1 MCETSTLAYELSRKL
16 VDEFNVTR
24 QKEREMNQRRKAAA
38 QAKQT
43 EGGVSRTV
51 TDIDYSKHENTV
63 KELQRQEEEESFN
76 RAQAEASLWCTLD
89 HVHGP
94 ECRRRPMGCSHDHQK
109 EWQIYEKS
117 TDEKLK
123 AADRFR
129 QEGNEAFRKHNY
141 GLAAVHY
148 RKALLQRKWR
158 WAGKVARLTDDRWTQ
173 ALLLWSPDAGSRN
186 VGLPVT
192 RFDYTFAEGADEEK
206 RYDDLKVLC
215 LLNLAACKCQQEE
228 WDDVLTQCRLALEI
242 NPRSVKA
249 YYRTGLAHMARD
261 NFELAKEAFLSAHEI
276 EPHSPDIN
284 GALKQLQKN
293 VETYKSRRKEI
304 AKEMLSGKDVGPM
317 GATDAAA
324 AETPEPEAT
333 NGPADAE
340 AAAAAEQT
348 PPMQEEKGPEPDA
361 PEMPL
366 LAGET
371 AEETRASEEPAG
383 LRQRRPVHDKV
394 AAAAAETAAV
404 SAADPKDD
412 AAEEDLELSGVEG
425 NAMRM
430 LLIAAGVLGALAVAA
445 AGLALAY
452 GDS

>member
-148 RKALLQRKWR
+148 RKALLQ
-158 WAGKVARLTDDRWTQ
+158 
-173 ALLLWSPDAGSRN
+173 
-186 VGLPVT
+186 
-192 RFDYTFAEGADEEK
+192 FDYTFAEGADEEK